1 MHCFLVRIEKSYKIW
16 RFCMFFAVFLTFR
29 KFLNS
34 DWKTAHET
42 LTGLDTKYQPWTQQK
57 KILVFDFIA
66 SNELTIHMDSLNG
79 QIFPPCPPTGSG
91 GPI

>member
-1 MHCFLVRIEKSYKIW
+1 MLLIFDIQDRNL
-16 RFCMFFAVFLTFR
+16 
-29 KFLNS
+29 
-34 DWKTAHET
+34 ET
-42 LTGLDTKYQPWTQQK
+42 QFMLGFSLLYEIVADIHLWLTGLDTKYQPWTQQK

>member
-1 MHCFLVRIEKSYKIW
+1 MVVLHFSCFCVCFRNKIKDWALVRKRDIGKNEKCLY
-16 RFCMFFAVFLTFR
+16 
-29 KFLNS
+29 N
-34 DWKTAHET
+34 